1 VPAWLILLIVLDA
14 VITAVVIF
22 WIVRRQGTIGGM
34 LGKTVTEFRA
44 LAAFTNER
52 HARIG
57 EYMRANWSGAP
68 EQLPQVLQALLDQ
81 LEREAHEHNLRID
94 REALKTLLSRSLQM
108 HQIGHGAEVRK
119 AIARVA

>member
-1 VPAWLILLIVLDA
+1 MPDWLILVIVLDA
-14 VITAVVIF
+14 VITAIVIF
-22 WIVRRQGTIGGM
+22 WIVRRKGALGGM
-34 LGKTVTEFRA
+34 LGKTVAEFRA

-68 EQLPQVLQALLDQ
+68 EQLPQVLQALLDE
-81 LEREAHEHNLRID
+81 LEREARGQNLTID

-108 HQIGHGAEVRK
+108 HQIGPGPEVRK